1 MNIYEVRAGLVLRVV
16 ADSMDDA
23 KSVVRGLAEDCL
35 EDMLALRQAERAGSL
50 AAVDATDLGEAVS
63 CSLCGGH
70 VPLKTAHLHQG
81 EYIGD
86 ECCWDERLR
95 SSE

>member
-1 MNIYEVRAGLVLRVV
+1 MNIYEVRVSLVLRVL
-16 ADSMDDA
+16 AGSTA
-23 KSVVRGLAEDCL
+23 HAQNVVRSLAEDCRN
-35 EDMLALRQAERAGSL
+35 DMLALPQVDE
-50 AAVDATDLGEAVS
+50 AVSPVAIEATDLGKAVP
-63 CSLCGGH
+63 CSLCGGQA
-70 VPLKTAHLHQG
+70 PLKTAHLHQG